1 MKKNRALSRC
11 YFGAYIVWLFGGI
24 LCPLVLN
31 IHGAAISI
39 VCVVIV
45 VITLAALITSHVF
58 YTKLPKAY
66 APVSFVG
73 HGLNSLLVVGA
84 FVGELT
90 NTLNGKPATY
100 AWIIAS
106 ISLVLIVLIDV
117 FLIKGNIKF
126 IKLLK
131 KAPKAPVVEEPKEEE
146 KKEEEPKAE

>member
-1 MKKNRALSRC
+1 MKKNKALSRC

-31 IHGAAISI
+31 IHGAAVSI
-39 VCVVIV
+39 VCVVFV
-45 VITLAALITSHVF
+45 VIALAALITSHVF
-58 YTKLPKAY
+58 YSKLPQAY

-73 HGLNSLLVVGA
+73 HGINTLLVIGG

-90 NTLNGKPATY
+90 NTLAGKSNTY
-100 AWIIAS
+100 AWVVGS
-106 ISLVLIVLIDV
+106 ISLGLIILIDI

-131 KAPKAPVVEEPKEEE
+131 KTPKAPKIEEPKEEE

>member
-24 LCPLVLN
+24 LCPMVLN

-45 VITLAALITSHVF
+45 VIALAALITSHVF

-66 APVSFVG
+66 APVSFLG

-84 FVGELT
+84 FVGELM

-106 ISLVLIVLIDV
+106 ISLVLTILIDV
-117 FLIKGNIKF
+117 FLIKENIKF

-131 KAPKAPVVEEPKEEE
+131 KAPKAPATEEPKEEE